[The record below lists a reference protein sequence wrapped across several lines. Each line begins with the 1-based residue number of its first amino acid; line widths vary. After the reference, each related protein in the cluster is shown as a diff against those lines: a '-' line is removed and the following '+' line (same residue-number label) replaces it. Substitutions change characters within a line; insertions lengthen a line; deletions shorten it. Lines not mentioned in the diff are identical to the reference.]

1 MPKTSFNWISGAALS
16 SYNKCTSILV
26 DKNLFIVNS
35 NSSEFLISASI
46 KYGVFPVIFLINA
59 YKIFL
64 SPFFSNSCKFYPTCS
79 SYALDC
85 FKEFNFFTA
94 TLKSIIRI
102 IKCNP
107 WFKTGGHDPVKKGD
121 G

>member
-1 MPKTSFNWISGAALS
+1 MNKIFN
-16 SYNKCTSILV
+16 
-26 DKNLFIVNS
+26 
-35 NSSEFLISASI
+35 
-46 KYGVFPVIFLINA
+46 FPVILLINA

-85 FKEFNFFTA
+85 FKELNFFTA
-94 TLKSIIRI
+94 TFKSIIRI